1 MPCLAYRRIILVEH
15 LTVVE
20 DLTHIH
26 AKVLTGFVAIGKK
39 DQLVIIAFLKIS
51 SFFTNL
57 KSSSFFLIVDKSMGI
72 LIIFRYVGNCLV
84 FTGNRNG
91 QESSWSW
98 KNYTKYII

>member
-39 DQLVIIAFLKIS
+39 DQLVIISL
-51 SFFTNL
+51 
-57 KSSSFFLIVDKSMGI
+57 
-72 LIIFRYVGNCLV
+72 
-84 FTGNRNG
+84 
-91 QESSWSW
+91 
-98 KNYTKYII
+98 